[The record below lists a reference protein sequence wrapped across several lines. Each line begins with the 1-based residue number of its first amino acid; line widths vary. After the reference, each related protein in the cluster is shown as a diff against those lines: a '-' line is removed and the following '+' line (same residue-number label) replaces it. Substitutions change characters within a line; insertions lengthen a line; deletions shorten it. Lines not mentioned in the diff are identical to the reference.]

1 MLQEFVITVVKKL
14 MKTEFVHL
22 EHPAAM
28 YARVTKRTELG
39 EYYEYNLKILDK
51 DKQVDSR
58 FPELPRIRSKQRH
71 EVGSTVAVALLYG
84 ELNPYIIGEVVD

>member
-1 MLQEFVITVVKKL
+1 MLEEFVTTVIKKL
-14 MKTEFVHL
+14 MKTEFPHL

-39 EYYEYNLKILDK
+39 GYYEYNLKILDK

-58 FPELPRIRSKQRH
+58 FPELPRIRSKQGH
-71 EVGSTVAVALLYG
+71 EVGDVVAVAMLYG
-84 ELNPYIIGEVVD
+84 ELNPYIVGEVV